1 MFDLES
7 IVEESYKEVSS
18 RPSKLGD
25 YGFVALL
32 LYVKRKSKKFKTIMT
47 EHGYDVTYNYRGTY
61 HGKSENYYRIRFPRK
76 YWFRV
81 PDVRERQLYELVTKK
96 LSENGYNVYCEWK
109 DD

>member
-1 MFDLES
+1 MFDLDY

-18 RPSKLGD
+18 KPEKMGD

-32 LYVKRKSKKFKTIMT
+32 LYVKRKSKKFETFME

-61 HGKSENYYRIRFPRK
+61 HGKSENYYHIRFPRK
-76 YWFRV
+76 YWFRA

>member
-18 RPSKLGD
+18 KPSKLGD

-32 LYVKRKSKKFKTIMT
+32 LYVKRKSKKFETFM
-47 EHGYDVTYNYRGTY
+47 EEYGYRVTYNYRGTY
-61 HGKSENYYRIRFPRK
+61 HGKSHNYYCIRFPDK
-76 YWFRV
+76 YRFRV
-81 PDVRERQLYELVTKK
+81 PDVRERELYELVTKK
-96 LSENGYNVYCEWK
+96 MSENGYTVYCEWV